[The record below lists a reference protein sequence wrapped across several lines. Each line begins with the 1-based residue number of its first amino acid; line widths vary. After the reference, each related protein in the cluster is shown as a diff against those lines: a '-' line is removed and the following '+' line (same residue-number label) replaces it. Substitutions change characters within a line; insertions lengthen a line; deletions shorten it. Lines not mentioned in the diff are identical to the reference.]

1 MVLLEGSVDRW
12 AHSILGTGRV
22 GCIPEL
28 VGVVTSDLS
37 RFCPG
42 GAGRVV
48 IWNSLF
54 KKILDKGLNMHRSL
68 ASNSVCF
75 ALQNAGISSI

>member
-12 AHSILGTGRV
+12 AHSVLGAGRV

-37 RFCPG
+37 RLGPG

-48 IWNSLF
+48 IWNLLF
-54 KKILDKGLNMHRSL
+54 KK
-68 ASNSVCF
+68 F
-75 ALQNAGISSI
+75 